1 MGARGRR
8 TGIVLIL
15 IIIIV
20 LVAGIALVAF
30 LGNVIGGGVTGGGAA
45 DATVTPIPTPTPP
58 PTVPVIVAARDIP
71 RGARLTAQD
80 VTIMRWPVLADA
92 PPPPNA
98 LIPDEDPEDPS
109 VIQLSVE
116 RMIEGRITRLSSVGY
131 ALREGDHVDIL
142 MSFRFVDIDEE
153 FQTILPN
160 NVGVVVLPG
169 DLVPD
174 EQSGAEGEIGFSI
187 VGREEDGPFGTPL
200 LVIPSSLDGGY
211 QRPRQTAQLIIDNAI
226 VLRMGTWSL
235 GDLDQPIV
243 ITAAPPATAAP
254 TAAGATPEAAV
265 TPTPPPI
272 PIIPVPDIVTLV
284 LSRQDA
290 LVLKY
295 ALEVGADIDMVLRSA
310 FDDDI
315 NDIVTDPVTLQYLID
330 NYRLEPPRL
339 GISHEPRID
348 LLSGGF
354 LPFLGGGEEAAPA
367 EATPAP

>member
-1 MGARGRR
+1 MA
-8 TGIVLIL
+8 
-15 IIIIV
+15 
-20 LVAGIALVAF
+20 
-30 LGNVIGGGVTGGGAA
+30 
-45 DATVTPIPTPTPP
+45 IP
-58 PTVPVIVAARDIP
+58 
-71 RGARLTAQD
+71 
-80 VTIMRWPVLADA
+80 
-92 PPPPNA
+92 
-98 LIPDEDPEDPS
+98 
-109 VIQLSVE
+109 
-116 RMIEGRITRLSSVGY
+116 ITRLSSVGY

-160 NVGVVVLPG
+160 NAGVVVLPG

-174 EQSGAEGEIGFSI
+174 EQSGDQGEIGFSI
-187 VGREEDGPFGTPL
+187 VGREEDGPFGTTL

-211 QRPRQTAQLIIDNAI
+211 QRPRQTTQLVIDNAI

-254 TAAGATPEAAV
+254 TVEGATPEAAV
-265 TPTPPPI
+265 TPTPTPI

-295 ALEVGADIDMVLRSA
+295 ALEIGADIDMVLRSA
-310 FDDDI
+310 FDDEI

-354 LPFLGGGEEAAPA
+354 LPFLGGDEGGGE
-367 EATPAP
+367 EATPAPEGGG